1 MYELQFAKVFLPNF
15 LRSLFAKVFYH
26 QHFLLYG
33 KLDIHISNVH
43 VSKLITGCG
52 IMNWMLGYS
61 SIAYSQCLLE
71 EEGKLWPAKDSAIVN
86 TSSIQ

>member
-1 MYELQFAKVFLPNF
+1 MDFNSPKFFLPNF
-15 LRSLFAKVFYH
+15 LRSLFAKVFTINIFY
-26 QHFLLYG
+26 YTV

-43 VSKLITGCG
+43 VSKLITGRG
-52 IMNWMLGYS
+52 IMNWMLGCS

-71 EEGKLWPAKDSAIVN
+71 EEGKLLPAKDSAIVN

>member
-1 MYELQFAKVFLPNF
+1 MVLIRQ
-15 LRSLFAKVFYH
+15 SFYR
-26 QHFLLYG
+26 QRFLLYG

-43 VSKLITGCG
+43 VSKSITGRG
-52 IMNWMLGYS
+52 IMNWMLGCS

-71 EEGKLWPAKDSAIVN
+71 EEGKLLPAKDSAIVN